1 MFQVLEKQNL
11 TTKDNKNNE
20 NQELKKKGFAS
31 LSKEELKILLKNW
44 IRNQEIPK
52 DRDVDM
58 LGTFFTNL
66 VQERK
71 LEYLFSMVNLLYR
84 YDLNFISNL

>member
-20 NQELKKKGFAS
+20 NQELKKKGFSS

-84 YDLNFISNL
+84 YDLKFISNL